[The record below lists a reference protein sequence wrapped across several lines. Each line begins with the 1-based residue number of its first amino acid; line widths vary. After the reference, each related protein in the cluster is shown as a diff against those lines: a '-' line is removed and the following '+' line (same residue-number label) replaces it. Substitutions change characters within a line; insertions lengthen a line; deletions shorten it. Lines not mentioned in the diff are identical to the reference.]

1 MSRRSSQIPERRQLT
16 VNTLSAGSTLIWFL
30 AEFEATAAHYPETTA
45 WHFVIACFKLCDL
58 DVEEFLR
65 HAPEEAQNKREE
77 ILGDAKGLKEQVSQ
91 KCGAVTMARRL
102 LRQAL
107 GKGRQEKTDEPLHR
121 TAAAR
126 AVFDRAVNLAHF
138 RNDKLRPVDLFD
150 ALLEWMAQAPH
161 EGKLAEFAGDLL
173 LRLQHPPGREN
184 EPAKSKAEG
193 HKAVKGVAPAKK
205 QPQKSALAFF
215 GRDIT
220 ELARRGKLE
229 PVIGRKDEI
238 LRVAR
243 ILSQKRKANPVLVG
257 EPGVGKTGI
266 VEGLAQRIASRECP
280 DFLRDARIVEIS
292 MSALISGAQ
301 YRGQFE
307 ERLQAV
313 VKEAEAAPGV
323 ILFIDEIHTLVG
335 TGAGGGSSMDAANI
349 LKPALARG
357 SIRLI
362 GATTTAEYRRDIE
375 RDPALER
382 RFQAVWVEE
391 PTRDE
396 AVEILRG
403 LRARFEE
410 HHGIQIEPDAL
421 DAAVDLSIR
430 YIHDFRL
437 PDKAIDLVDQAC
449 AMAMLRSFSK
459 AAAKPRAKRKSIDRD
474 DVAAAVAERCKLP
487 VAQLAGNERERLM
500 RIEATLEERVKG
512 QSQAISAVAD
522 AVRVARSG
530 MKDPTKPAAVFLFA
544 GPTGTGKTELAKA
557 LAEFLF
563 GSEASLLRFDMSE
576 YMEEHS
582 VSNLIGS
589 PPGYI
594 GHNEGGRLTDAV
606 RAKPYSVIL
615 FDEVEKAHPRVLD
628 LFLQVFDE
636 GTLTDSRGRKANFR
650 ETVIILTSNLGSRTA
665 PTAKKLGFGAA
676 PPDED
681 AAQALHARIAD
692 AVKRQLRPEL
702 LNRISQTVVFNPLS
716 KENVREI
723 VEKFIVRLNA
733 RLGEQGLRL
742 TLDESVYALL
752 MEDGYSPEF
761 GARPM
766 ERAVESLIAQP
777 LAKVILEKPT
787 GQGGRL
793 GARVCREEVVFS
805 WTSATNGFPAV
816 M

>member
-1 MSRRSSQIPERRQLT
+1 MA
-16 VNTLSAGSTLIWFL
+16 TLSAGSTLIWFL
-30 AEFEATAAHYPETTA
+30 AEAEAFAGHYPETTT
-45 WHFVIACFKLCDL
+45 WHFMIACFKLSDL

-65 HAPEEAQNKREE
+65 HAPEEAMNKRDE
-77 ILGDAKGLKEQVSQ
+77 IMSDAQGLKEQVSR
-91 KCGAVTMARRL
+91 KCGAVTITRRR

-107 GKGRQEKTDEPLHR
+107 GKGGQERADEPLHR

-126 AVFDRAVNLAHF
+126 AVFDRAANLAHF

-150 ALLEWMAQAPH
+150 ALLEWISLTPH
-161 EGKLAEFAGDLL
+161 EGKLAEFAGAMLL
-173 LRLQHPPGREN
+173 KIQPPP
-184 EPAKSKAEG
+184 EPEGGPRRPDDDG

-266 VEGLAQRIASRECP
+266 VEGLAQRIASSECP
-280 DFLRDARIVEIS
+280 EFLRDARIVEIS
-292 MSALISGAQ
+292 MAALIAGTK
-301 YRGQFE
+301 YRGEFE

-313 VKEAEAAPGV
+313 IKEAEQQSEV

-335 TGAGGGSSMDAANI
+335 AGAVGGSMDASNI

-357 SIRLI
+357 SIKLI

-375 RDPALER
+375 KDPALER

-403 LRARFEE
+403 LRTRFEE
-410 HHGIQIEPDAL
+410 HHGIGIAPDAL
-421 DAAVDLSIR
+421 EAAVDLSIR

-459 AAAKPRAKRKSIDRD
+459 SAAKPRAKKKAIDRD
-474 DVAAAVAERCKLP
+474 DVAAAVAERCKIP

-500 RIEATLEERVKG
+500 RIEATLNERVKG
-512 QSQAISAVAD
+512 QAQAICAVAD

-530 MKDPTKPAAVFLFA
+530 MKDPNKPTAVLLFA

-582 VSNLIGS
+582 VSKLIGS

-594 GHNEGGRLTDAV
+594 GHDEGGRLTDAV
-606 RAKPYSVIL
+606 RARPYSVIL
-615 FDEVEKAHPRVLD
+615 FDEVEKAHPRILD

-636 GTLTDSRGRKANFR
+636 GTLTDSRGRKASFR
-650 ETVIILTSNLGSRTA
+650 ETVIILTSNLGSSTA
-665 PTAKKLGFGAA
+665 PAGKKMGFGAA
-676 PPDED
+676 PADED
-681 AAQALHARIAD
+681 AALALQARIAD
-692 AVKRQLRPEL
+692 AIKRHLRPEL
-702 LNRISQTVVFNPLS
+702 LNRISRTVVFNPLS
-716 KENVREI
+716 RENVREI
-723 VEKFIVRLNA
+723 AEKFIARLNE
-733 RLGEQGLRL
+733 RLGDQGIKL
-742 TLDESVYALL
+742 TVDESVYALL
-752 MEDGYSPEF
+752 MKEGYSPEF

-766 ERAVESLIAQP
+766 ERAVEAIIAQP
-777 LAKVILEKPT
+777 LAKVILNGRREH
-787 GQGGRL
+787 GGEML
-793 GARVCREEVVFS
+793 ARASGGIVEFE
-805 WTSATNGFPAV
+805 TA
-816 M
+816 

>member
-1 MSRRSSQIPERRQLT
+1 M
-16 VNTLSAGSTLIWFL
+16 NTLSPGSTLIWFL
-30 AEFEATAAHYPETTA
+30 AEFEALAAHYPETTA
-45 WHFVIACFKLCDL
+45 WHFLVACFKLCDL

-65 HAPEEAQNKREE
+65 HAPEEAQSKREE
-77 ILGDAKGLKEQVSQ
+77 IIRDAQGLKEQVSRR
-91 KCGAVTMARRL
+91 CGAVTMARRR

-107 GKGRQEKTDEPLHR
+107 GKGGQERADEPLHR
-121 TAAAR
+121 TAEAR
-126 AVFDRAVNLAHF
+126 AVFERAANLAHF
-138 RNDKLRPVDLFD
+138 RNDKLRPADLFD

-161 EGKLAEFAGDLL
+161 EGKLAEFAGDVLL
-173 LRLQHPPGREN
+173 KIQHPP
-184 EPAKSKAEG
+184 EPEGEPRRPDDDG
-193 HKAVKGVAPAKK
+193 HKAVKGIAPARK
-205 QPQKSALAFF
+205 QHKSALAFF

-266 VEGLAQRIASRECP
+266 VEGLAQRIASSECP
-280 DFLRDARIVEIS
+280 EFLRDARIVEIS
-292 MSALISGAQ
+292 LAALIAGTK
-301 YRGQFE
+301 YRGEFE

-313 VKEAEAAPGV
+313 IKEAEQQSEV

-335 TGAGGGSSMDAANI
+335 AGVVGGSMDASNI

-396 AVEILRG
+396 AVEILCG
-403 LRARFEE
+403 LRTRFEE
-410 HHGIQIEPDAL
+410 HHAVGIEPDAL
-421 DAAVDLSIR
+421 EAAVDLSIR

-449 AMAMLRSFSK
+449 AMAMLRSFSQS
-459 AAAKPRAKRKSIDRD
+459 AAKPRANKKVIDRD
-474 DVAAAVAERCKLP
+474 DVAAAVAERCKIP
-487 VAQLAGNERERLM
+487 VAQLAGDERERLL
-500 RIEATLEERVKG
+500 RIEATLDERVKG
-512 QSQAISAVAD
+512 QAQAISAVAD

-530 MKDPTKPAAVFLFA
+530 MKDPNKPTAVLLFA

-582 VSNLIGS
+582 VSKLIGS

-606 RAKPYSVIL
+606 RARPYSVIL

-636 GTLTDSRGRKANFR
+636 GTLTDSRGRKASFR
-650 ETVIILTSNLGSRTA
+650 ETVIILTSNLGSSAA
-665 PTAKKLGFGAA
+665 PAVKKMGFGAS
-676 PPDED
+676 PGDED
-681 AAQALHARIAD
+681 PALALHSRITD
-692 AVKRQLRPEL
+692 AIKRHLRPEL
-702 LNRISQTVVFNPLS
+702 LNRISRTVVFNPLN

-723 VEKFIVRLNA
+723 AEKFIARLNA
-733 RLGEQGLRL
+733 RLGDQGIRL
-742 TLDESVYALL
+742 TVDESVYALL
-752 MEDGYSPEF
+752 MKEGYSPEF

-766 ERAVESLIAQP
+766 ERAVEALIAQP
-777 LAKVILEKPT
+777 LAKAILEGRA
-787 GQGGRL
+787 GQGGKLIVRAS
-793 GARVCREEVVFS
+793 GA
-805 WTSATNGFPAV
+805 NV
-816 M
+816 MFERMDETPNADKN

>member
-1 MSRRSSQIPERRQLT
+1 M
-16 VNTLSAGSTLIWFL
+16 NTLSPGVTLLWFL
-30 AEFEATAAHYPETTA
+30 AEFEALAAHYTETTA
-45 WHFVIACFKLCDL
+45 WHFLVASFKLCDL

-65 HAPEEAQNKREE
+65 SAPEEAQNKRQE
-77 ILGDAKGLKEQVSQ
+77 IMDDAQGLKEDVERR
-91 KCGAVTMARRL
+91 CGAVTMARRR

-107 GKGRQEKTDEPLHR
+107 GKGRQPDAEAPLHR
-121 TAAAR
+121 SAAAR
-126 AVFDRAVNLAHF
+126 AVFERAAILAHF
-138 RNDKLRPVDLFD
+138 RNDKLRPVDLFNT
-150 ALLEWMAQAPH
+150 LLEWVAQSPH
-161 EGKLAEFAGDLL
+161 EGKLAEFAVDML

-184 EPAKSKAEG
+184 EPGRSKAEG
-193 HKAVKGVAPAKK
+193 HKAVKGVAPARK
-205 QPQKSALAFF
+205 QPQKSALAAF

-229 PVIGRKDEI
+229 PVIGREDEI

-266 VEGLAQRIASRECP
+266 VEGLAQRIAARECP
-280 DFLRDARIVEIS
+280 EFLREARIVEIS
-292 MSALISGAQ
+292 MSALIAGAQ

-307 ERLQAV
+307 ERLLAV
-313 VKEAEAAPGV
+313 VKEAEASPEV

-335 TGAGGGSSMDAANI
+335 AGAGGSSSMDGANI

-362 GATTTAEYRRDIE
+362 GASTTAEYRRDIE

-382 RFQAVWVEE
+382 RFQPVWVEE

-421 DAAVDLSIR
+421 EAAVDLSIR
-430 YIHDFRL
+430 YLHDFRL

-459 AAAKPRAKRKSIDRD
+459 SAARAKGSGIGKVDI
-474 DVAAAVAERCKLP
+474 AAAVAERCKIP
-487 VAQLAGNERERLM
+487 VAQLAGDERARLL

-530 MKDPTKPAAVFLFA
+530 MKDPNKPVAVLLFA

-557 LAEFLF
+557 LAEFVF

-582 VSNLIGS
+582 VSKLIGS
-589 PPGYI
+589 PPGYV
-594 GHNEGGRLTDAV
+594 GHDEGGRLTDAV

-615 FDEVEKAHPRVLD
+615 FDEVEKAHPRILD

-636 GTLTDSRGRKANFR
+636 GTLTDSRGRKASFR
-650 ETVIILTSNLGSRTA
+650 ETVIILTSNLGSAA
-665 PTAKKLGFGAA
+665 PAGKAMGFGAA
-676 PPDED
+676 GREANAADD
-681 AAQALHARIAD
+681 LQSRVAQAVRTH
-692 AVKRQLRPEL
+692 LRPEL
-702 LNRISQTVVFNPLS
+702 LNRISRTVVFNPLTPQD
-716 KENVREI
+716 VRAI
-723 VEKFIVRLNA
+723 AEKFIARFNERLA
-733 RLGEQGLRL
+733 GQSLRL
-742 TLDESVYALL
+742 TLDESVYSLL
-752 MEDGYSPEF
+752 MEEGFSPAF

-766 ERAVESLIAQP
+766 ERAIEALIAQP
-777 LAKVILEKPT
+777 LAKAILEGGAAH
-787 GQGGRL
+787 GQDMIARAS
-793 GARVCREEVVFS
+793 GAKVTFD
-805 WTSATNGFPAV
+805 AA
-816 M
+816 

>member
-1 MSRRSSQIPERRQLT
+1 MELPHA
-16 VNTLSAGSTLIWFL
+16 SAS
-30 AEFEATAAHYPETTA
+30 PS
-45 WHFVIACFKLCDL
+45 
-58 DVEEFLR
+58 
-65 HAPEEAQNKREE
+65 PQ
-77 ILGDAKGLKEQVSQ
+77 LGDE
-91 KCGAVTMARRL
+91 
-102 LRQAL
+102 
-107 GKGRQEKTDEPLHR
+107 E
-121 TAAAR
+121 
-126 AVFDRAVNLAHF
+126 
-138 RNDKLRPVDLFD
+138 
-150 ALLEWMAQAPH
+150 
-161 EGKLAEFAGDLL
+161 
-173 LRLQHPPGREN
+173 
-184 EPAKSKAEG
+184 
-193 HKAVKGVAPAKK
+193 KGVAPAKK
-205 QPQKSALAFF
+205 QKKSALAFF

-292 MSALISGAQ
+292 MSALIAGAQ

-313 VKEAEAAPGV
+313 VKEAEAAPEV

-335 TGAGGGSSMDAANI
+335 AGAGGSSSMDGANI

-410 HHGIQIEPDAL
+410 HHGIQIEPAAL
-421 DAAVDLSIR
+421 EAAVDLSIR
-430 YIHDFRL
+430 YLHDFRL

-459 AAAKPRAKRKSIDRD
+459 SAAKPRAKRKAIDRD

-487 VAQLAGNERERLM
+487 VAQLAGNERERLL
-500 RIEATLEERVKG
+500 RIEATLDERVKG

-530 MKDPTKPAAVFLFA
+530 MKDPSKPVAVLLFA

-563 GSEASLLRFDMSE
+563 GSESSLLRFDMSE

-582 VSNLIGS
+582 VSKLIGS

-594 GHNEGGRLTDAV
+594 GHDEGGRLTDAV
-606 RAKPYSVIL
+606 RARPYSVVL

-636 GTLTDSRGRKANFR
+636 GTLTDSRGRKASFR
-650 ETVIILTSNLGSRTA
+650 ETVIILTSNLGSNATPA
-665 PTAKKLGFGAA
+665 GKKLGFGATPA
-676 PPDED
+676 DED

-692 AVKRQLRPEL
+692 AIKRHLRPEL
-702 LNRISQTVVFNPLS
+702 LNRISRTVVFNPLS

-723 VEKFIVRLNA
+723 AEKFVARLNA
-733 RLGEQGLRL
+733 RLGEQGIKLSV
-742 TLDESVYALL
+742 DESVYALL
-752 MEDGYSPEF
+752 LREGYSPEF

-766 ERAVESLIAQP
+766 ERAVEALIAQP
-777 LAKVILEKPT
+777 LAKVILEGRI
-787 GQGGRL
+787 GQGGEVMARAT
-793 GARVCREEVVFS
+793 GAKI
-805 WTSATNGFPAV
+805 GFERMVGTPKAHGN
-816 M
+816 